1 MLDEQVELTLEQKYI
16 EKSMNIFP
24 DADSNLIQEITK
36 TISDISSSVVII
48 LNNRH
53 LSSKQK
59 NEVLSDI
66 DDFIPSNLKNN
77 KDFSNLLAKF
87 LHEKVKSLQTSTRE
101 STENILNQSSIN
113 QWIMETWEDFD
124 GTIDDKIE
132 NILNLSQK
140 IQKYIVVIK
149 NYKQDVEWMGEVL
162 CPKILNIANKLLY
175 DVKNWLDENLPEI
188 DLCIRNISNLLIA
201 VEKERNKSGLTEDQ
215 ENNVYSD
222 EWDYLTNE
230 SIIEIKSLI
239 QEINSFISVYE
250 EQIEHVSLLKI
261 SIDKEQNDIAEDNSR
276 EKMIIQ
282 EMLWLFDESYKN
294 RILGNI
300 LHMYEWVEDII
311 NSDLSHSEKI
321 NELKNPFKVFEPA
334 FLDDNETAIALL
346 RTLVEIKIER
356 YKISVNKNIY
366 GIRHN
371 IPKKYFISVVLLL
384 NKIVEEYLGNNK
396 DNEAKKIIIRRK
408 CALFIEE
415 LDKVIPKFLQ
425 GNKEKKD
432 FDIFKTQDIK
442 NILRE
447 LKISERFHV
456 NFMKIVDLYYK
467 DKKENIVS
475 ENIEKSK
482 IVDELGLAYSELKEG
497 LKDCSQNMLVLCEKF
512 IIHVQINLPLEIS
525 KRMIDKINKERIS
538 HEPMAWTADIIKKM
552 QRNTLLTS
560 SINETP
566 YDKALDKSS
575 SKNEKK
581 SIIPTQLSGKKPP
594 ESIEDKI
601 INNFFAGY
609 PHITNEDIKNKL
621 RLFINTYYKYLLREG
636 MKKYYITRKLF
647 ADIKDKKES

>member
-215 ENNVYSD
+215 ENNVYND

-239 QEINSFISVYE
+239 QEINSFISIYE

-261 SIDKEQNDIAEDNSR
+261 SMDK
-276 EKMIIQ
+276 
-282 EMLWLFDESYKN
+282 
-294 RILGNI
+294 
-300 LHMYEWVEDII
+300 
-311 NSDLSHSEKI
+311 
-321 NELKNPFKVFEPA
+321 
-334 FLDDNETAIALL
+334 
-346 RTLVEIKIER
+346 
-356 YKISVNKNIY
+356 
-366 GIRHN
+366 
-371 IPKKYFISVVLLL
+371 
-384 NKIVEEYLGNNK
+384 
-396 DNEAKKIIIRRK
+396 
-408 CALFIEE
+408 
-415 LDKVIPKFLQ
+415 
-425 GNKEKKD
+425 
-432 FDIFKTQDIK
+432 
-442 NILRE
+442 
-447 LKISERFHV
+447 
-456 NFMKIVDLYYK
+456 
-467 DKKENIVS
+467 
-475 ENIEKSK
+475 
-482 IVDELGLAYSELKEG
+482 
-497 LKDCSQNMLVLCEKF
+497 
-512 IIHVQINLPLEIS
+512 
-525 KRMIDKINKERIS
+525 
-538 HEPMAWTADIIKKM
+538 
-552 QRNTLLTS
+552 
-560 SINETP
+560 
-566 YDKALDKSS
+566 
-575 SKNEKK
+575 
-581 SIIPTQLSGKKPP
+581 
-594 ESIEDKI
+594 
-601 INNFFAGY
+601 
-609 PHITNEDIKNKL
+609 
-621 RLFINTYYKYLLREG
+621 
-636 MKKYYITRKLF
+636 
-647 ADIKDKKES
+647 